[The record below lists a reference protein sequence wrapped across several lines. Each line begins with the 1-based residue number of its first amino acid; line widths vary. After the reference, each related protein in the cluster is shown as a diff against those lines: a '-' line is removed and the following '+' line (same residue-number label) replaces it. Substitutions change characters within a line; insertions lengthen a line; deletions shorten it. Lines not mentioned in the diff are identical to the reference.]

1 VRDADECG
9 SLRVS
14 LRSEVV
20 KTAHIVILGAL
31 LGGSAWLALDWAI
44 ERSVAPAGRGVA
56 IAPVLR
62 FVNVGTD
69 EHGTGRP
76 SATVWLTSTALE
88 DCAQVI
94 DARKRDEK
102 RRLNDLVRSEADSR
116 LDQEDRDAC
125 APFRLGEA
133 AHGTQVEVLGEC
145 GLLVRI
151 RILTGS
157 LQGREGCIEK
167 SRLGDAAVPAPGRP

>member
-1 VRDADECG
+1 M
-9 SLRVS
+9 
-14 LRSEVV
+14 V
-20 KTAHIVILGAL
+20 KTTHIVVLGAL
-31 LGGSAWLALDWAI
+31 LGGSAWLALNWAI
-44 ERSVAPAGRGVA
+44 ETSMEPARRGVA
-56 IAPVLR
+56 VAPVVR
-62 FVNVGTD
+62 FVNAGTD
-69 EHGTGRP
+69 QHGTSRP

-94 DARKRDEK
+94 DARKRDAK

-116 LDQEDRDAC
+116 LDQQDRDAC

-133 AHGTQVEVLGEC
+133 PNGTQVEVLGDC

-151 RILTGS
+151 KVLEGS

-167 SRLGDAAVPAPGRP
+167 DRLADAAASATKRP

>member
-1 VRDADECG
+1 M
-9 SLRVS
+9 
-14 LRSEVV
+14 
-20 KTAHIVILGAL
+20 KTTHIVILGAL
-31 LGGSAWLALDWAI
+31 LGGSAWLAIDWAI
-44 ERSVAPAGRGVA
+44 ESAIAPAGRDVA

-62 FVNVGTD
+62 FVNAGTD
-69 EHGTGRP
+69 EHGTSRA
-76 SATVWLTSTALE
+76 SASVWLTSTALE

-94 DARKRDEK
+94 DARKRGAK

-151 RILTGS
+151 RILTGT
-157 LQGREGCIEK
+157 LQGQEGCIEK
-167 SRLGDAAVPAPGRP
+167 DRLGDAAASAIGRP